1 MADLSTTYLGMDL
14 KNPVVAS
21 ASPLSEDLGNLHKI
35 EDSGAAAVV
44 FHSLFEEQI
53 NLESHELD
61 RFLGAGTESFPE
73 SLTYLPELNW
83 YNRGPD
89 GYLEH
94 LYRAKRSLQIPI
106 IASLNGA
113 SPGGWTKYA
122 RKMEQAGADALEL
135 NIYFVAANPELT
147 SVQVERTYCELA
159 REVASSVKIPVAVKL
174 SPYFTALSHL
184 AGRLDTAGAKGL
196 VLFNR
201 FYQPDFD
208 LEKLEVVPRLTL
220 SSSYE
225 LLLRLHWIAILYD
238 GVQADLAVTGGVHTA
253 EDVLK
258 SMMAGGRVAM
268 MTSAL
273 LKNGIEHIES
283 VLGDVCRWMDEHEY
297 ESIRQ
302 MQGSMSM
309 SSVGNPSAFER
320 ANYMR
325 VLSDY
330 AWRMPSVG
338 MG

>member
-1 MADLSTTYLGMDL
+1 MVDLSTTYLGL
-14 KNPVVAS
+14 NLRNPLVAS
-21 ASPLSEDLGNLHKI
+21 ASPLSEDLGNLRKM
-35 EDSGAAAVV
+35 EDAGASAVV

-94 LYRAKRSLQIPI
+94 LYRAKRATEIPV

-113 SPGGWTKYA
+113 STGGWTKYA

-135 NIYFVAANPELT
+135 NIYFVAANPEMT
-147 SVQVERTYCELA
+147 SIEVERAYCDLV
-159 REVASSVKIPVAVKL
+159 REVSSSVKIPVAVKL
-174 SPYFTALSHL
+174 SPYFTAMANM
-184 AGRLDTAGAKGL
+184 AGRLDKAGARGL

-225 LLLRLHWIAILYD
+225 LLLRLHWIAILHD
-238 GVQADLAVTGGVHTA
+238 SVKADLAVTGGIHTA

-258 SMMAGGRVAM
+258 AMMAGGRVAM

-273 LKNGIEHIES
+273 LKNGIEHMER
-283 VLGDVCRWMDEHEY
+283 VLGDIRRWMEEHEY
-297 ESIRQ
+297 ESILQ

-309 SSVGNPSAFER
+309 RSVANPSAFER

>member
-1 MADLSTTYLGMDL
+1 MADLTTSYLGMQL
-14 KNPVVAS
+14 NNPVVAS
-21 ASPLSEDLGNLHKI
+21 ASPLSEDLGNVRKM
-35 EDSGAAAVV
+35 EDAGAAAVV

-94 LYRAKRSLQIPI
+94 LYRVKRAVQIPV

-113 SPGGWTKYA
+113 SSGGWTKYA

-135 NIYFVAANPELT
+135 NIYFVAGNPEMT
-147 SVQVERTYCELA
+147 SIEVERTYCELV
-159 REVASSVKIPVAVKL
+159 REVTSSVTIPVAVKL
-174 SPYFTALSHL
+174 SPYFTSMANM
-184 AGRLDTAGAKGL
+184 AGRLDRSGAKAL

-220 SSSYE
+220 SSPYE
-225 LLLRLHWIAILYD
+225 LLLRLHWIAILFD
-238 GVQADLAVTGGVHTA
+238 HVEADLAVTGGVHSA

-258 SMMAGGRVAM
+258 AMMAGARVAM

-273 LKNGIEHIES
+273 LKHGIEHIEH
-283 VLGDVCRWMDEHEY
+283 VLGDLGRWLEEHEY

-309 SSVGNPSAFER
+309 SSVANPSAFER

-330 AWRMPSVG
+330 AWRMPGVG